1 MKATGSVRLFFSSG
15 KHLQSL
21 IDALEPETRVLTT
34 KRTKATI
41 EKQNFSLLLSVEAD
55 DVVALRAA
63 LNTYL
68 RWIDSVGRV
77 LGALEEASAK

>member
-1 MKATGSVRLFFSSG
+1 MKATASVRLSFSSE

-21 IDALEPETRVLTT
+21 IDALTPETRVHTT

-41 EKQNFSLLLSVEAD
+41 EKQNSSLLLSVEAN

-68 RWIDSVGRV
+68 RWIDSVRRV
-77 LGALEEASAK
+77 LGAVEVTRDK